1 MLRRLTLLSA
11 LRHPHFRQL
20 FVGQVV
26 SNLGDWLNLLALLS
40 LLLYEWDL
48 GAPAW
53 GFVLTA
59 LALPAALVGPLAGV
73 WADRWS
79 RRTIMIGCD
88 LARAVVV
95 LGLIW
100 AGDLPTVIALVGLSS
115 LFSAFFFPAQ
125 RAAIRLTVP
134 ETDLLPA
141 SSLSQLANYGARL
154 VGPALGGAIVVFAGP
169 RAAFAADS
177 LSFLLSAAVLWRLPS
192 LRGAATEAGNTS
204 LGFWQELRSGLACI
218 RDRRVLLVSVGGTVA
233 LGVIGGATDALGT
246 PVLKTL
252 GVDEAL
258 LGPSF
263 TPLGLGYVGAALVIG
278 ERRQRLPVV
287 GVIGLAKLGLG
298 CLFVLH
304 GAAVALG
311 LTGVLLALSVALPA
325 RLLFGMGYG
334 SSQVASAYAVQQQ
347 TPAALMG
354 RVSATA
360 RSLVTIVPLPAPL
373 MAAALSE
380 RWGLGQTYAAAGVAL
395 GVAAV
400 CVLSLRIWTGEVR
413 GTGKAQADAEPRSV
427 AK

>member
-1 MLRRLTLLSA
+1 MLGRFALLTA
-11 LRHPHFRQL
+11 LRHGHFRQL

-26 SNLGDWLNLLALLS
+26 STLGDWLNLLALLS

-48 GAPAW
+48 GAFAW
-53 GFVLTA
+53 GAVLTA
-59 LALPAALVGPLAGV
+59 SALPAAVVGPFAGV

-100 AGDLPTVIALVGLSS
+100 APDLPTVVVLVGLSS
-115 LFSAFFFPAQ
+115 VFSAFFFPAQ
-125 RAAIRLTVP
+125 RSAIRLTVP
-134 ETDLLPA
+134 EPDLLAA

-154 VGPALGGAIVVFAGP
+154 VGPALGGALVVFAGP

-177 LSFLLSAAVLWRLPS
+177 FSFLLSAAVLSRLPQ
-192 LRGAATEAGNTS
+192 LRSTATEIGNDRE
-204 LGFWQELRSGLACI
+204 GFWEELRSGVACI
-218 RDRRVLLVSVGGTVA
+218 RRRRVLLVSVGGTVA
-233 LGVIGGATDALGT
+233 LGLIAGATDALGT
-246 PVLKTL
+246 PVLKVL
-252 GVDEAL
+252 GVDEAM

-263 TPLGLGYVGAALVIG
+263 TALGLGYVAAAVAVG
-278 ERRQRLPVV
+278 ERAQPLPVV
-287 GVIGLAKLGLG
+287 AVLGLAMLGLG

-311 LTGVLLALSVALPA
+311 LTGVFLALIVAVPA
-325 RLLFGMGYG
+325 RLLFGMSYG

-347 TPAALMG
+347 TPAELMG

-373 MAAALSE
+373 LAAWLAE

-395 GVAAV
+395 AVAAV
-400 CVLSLRIWTGEVR
+400 CVLALRTWTLV
-413 GTGKAQADAEPRSV
+413 DS
-427 AK
+427 